1 MTANLAF
8 REDRMAGR
16 VTGGENLPAW
26 PILVMLWGF
35 PVMWLVGMTVVPAAV
50 TMTGVMV
57 AFLARQRDVPV
68 VPGLGA
74 FLAFAMWVLA
84 SGVMLDSM
92 PRALGFAYRFAIIL
106 FALVAFVYAVSARRH
121 LTLRSVVNALT
132 FVWVFTIAGGI
143 LGMLFPDARLST
155 PVGLALPSSLTS
167 NEYVRDLFFPPLA
180 EVQHPWGS
188 PFVFVRPSAPFPY
201 ANSWGVAV
209 LVLTPV
215 AVAAFLLARTWFTRL
230 GLIAAAVA
238 LVPPAMATSNRGM
251 FAGLCLAVT
260 YIVVRLAVRN
270 LAGPV
275 LGLGA
280 LGLSAVLFMV
290 SRGLLDHIAA
300 RQQYGQSD
308 GARFSLYV
316 ETIQRTLEHPLLGHG
331 APRPSYVQELSVGTQ
346 GYVWTLMFSHG
357 FVGLAL
363 FLLFLWGTTLRT
375 WRAPT
380 DVELVL
386 HSVLVV
392 ISVAVLVYG
401 LDFMQMVA
409 VVLVAA
415 MLLRRRYGLDEDAD
429 P

>member
-1 MTANLAF
+1 
-8 REDRMAGR
+8 
-16 VTGGENLPAW
+16 
-26 PILVMLWGF
+26 MLWGF

-57 AFLARQRDVPV
+57 AFMARQRDIPV
-68 VPGLGA
+68 VPGMGA
-74 FLAFAMWVLA
+74 FLAFATWVLA
-84 SGVMLDSM
+84 SGVMLDST
-92 PRALGFAYRFAIIL
+92 PRALGFLYRFAIIL
-106 FALVAFVYAVSARRH
+106 FALVAFVYTVSARRA

-132 FVWVFTIAGGI
+132 FVWLFTIVGGI
-143 LGMLFPDARLST
+143 LGMLLPDVRLST

-201 ANSWGVAV
+201 ANSWGVAI

-215 AVAAFLLARTWFTRL
+215 AVACFLMARTWMTRV
-230 GLIAAAVA
+230 GLIVAAVA
-238 LVPPAMATSNRGM
+238 FVPPAMATSNRGM

-270 LAGPV
+270 RAAPV

-280 LGLSAVLFMV
+280 VGLSAVLFMV

-300 RQQYGQSD
+300 RQLYGQSD
-308 GARFSLYV
+308 GARFSLYA
-316 ETIQRTLEHPLLGHG
+316 ETIRRTLEHPLLGHG

-375 WRAPT
+375 WRAPS
-380 DVELVL
+380 DVELIL

-392 ISVAVLVYG
+392 ASVAIIVYG
-401 LDFMQMVA
+401 LDFMQMLA
-409 VVLVAA
+409 VVLVAGL
-415 MLLRRRYGLDEDAD
+415 LLRRRYGLDEDAD